1 MATAKGG
8 SGSRDRRIIAL
19 ERSCTR
25 RRRLDD
31 TLRAALSAQRS
42 THAALEAARD
52 AKAAQVE
59 HEAGILRFYQHR
71 IEAMMTG
78 TEAFSLDEMNGC
90 RRYLDVVGERLR
102 ALQGELA
109 QAEAAVHTSTA
120 AIEKIQRD
128 IALNQGRIDLCGER
142 IGQIRRQ
149 HDEVAENASDEEA
162 EETALSR
169 RFQQQRAQA

>member
-1 MATAKGG
+1 MAAQGG

-31 TLRAALSAQRS
+31 TLRAALATQRS
-42 THAALEAARD
+42 AHAALEAARD

-71 IEAMMTG
+71 IETMMTG
-78 TEAFSLDEMNGC
+78 TEAFALDEMNGC
-90 RRYLDVVGERLR
+90 RRYLEVVGERLR
-102 ALQGELA
+102 LLEGELA

-120 AIEKIQRD
+120 AIEKIQRE

-142 IGQIRRQ
+142 IVQIRRR
-149 HDEVAENASDEEA
+149 HDEAAENASDEEA
-162 EETALSR
+162 EETALAR

>member
-1 MATAKGG
+1 MAASKGG

-31 TLRAALSAQRS
+31 TLRVALTTQRG
-42 THAALEAARD
+42 THATLEAIERE
-52 AKAAQVE
+52 V
-59 HEAGILRFYQHR
+59 GILRFYQHR

-102 ALQGELA
+102 ALEGELA
-109 QAEAAVHTSTA
+109 QAEAAVHNSTA

-142 IGQIRRQ
+142 IVQIRRQ
-149 HDEVAENASDEEA
+149 HDEVEENASDEEA
-162 EETALSR
+162 EETALAR